1 MISFSVASS
10 LELHCLI
17 IPQFIQSWEPVC
29 WKVFSA
35 RNLKVLISV
44 AVFFF
49 SPPAAFV
56 LSLTPDVTILGRP
69 QIVRM
74 FSVTHYSSGSFTGQ
88 TEVSKA
94 IRWERNGF
102 DKVLRLAVVAIW
114 TAGAVRLTV
123 LEEPRRM

>member
-1 MISFSVASS
+1 MFNNPTIYSVLGASL
-10 LELHCLI
+10 LES
-17 IPQFIQSWEPVC
+17 IQC
-29 WKVFSA
+29 KK
-35 RNLKVLISV
+35 LKGFDQCSS
-44 AVFFF
+44 VFFF